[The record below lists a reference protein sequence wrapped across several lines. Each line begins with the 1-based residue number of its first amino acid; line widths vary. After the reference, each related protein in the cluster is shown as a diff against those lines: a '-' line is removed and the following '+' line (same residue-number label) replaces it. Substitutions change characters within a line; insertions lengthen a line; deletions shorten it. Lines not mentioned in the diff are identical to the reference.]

1 MGEPGARCATLAA
14 VTDPEREIGA
24 AEHGREI
31 AMVARLAPERRAIAS
46 EHGDLTFAELDRD
59 AERLAGYLQNAG
71 LAAGDVVALL
81 CTNRPE
87 WIVTQQAAL
96 RSGLRLVP
104 VNWHLKG
111 DDIAYV
117 IADSGAQA
125 LITEDTFVSELSV
138 SELSVDELGDET
150 RDIKTRIVIGDHFE
164 GFTSF
169 AEALSQ
175 LLPTDPQRLRGSLMI
190 YTSGSTGRPKG
201 VRQADGSTS
210 SGAAI
215 GAAMVAMFGLDG
227 DRGDQMLCPAPL
239 YHSGPSRICSEW
251 PLGAG
256 VTVHLMARFDPEVAL
271 ELIDTQRLTHAFFVP
286 TMFHRMLG
294 VTDRTRYDLSSLR
307 FVLHGAGPCSA
318 TIKQQMFDWLG
329 PIIHEMYA
337 AAEGP
342 GTWIQPQE
350 WLEHPGS
357 VGRTDPT
364 RLQIRLD
371 DGEVAK
377 PLQDGTVWSRA
388 TTPFHYHDDPDKT
401 AATFDASGEWY
412 TVGDRGYIDAE
423 GYLYLTG
430 RTAECI
436 VSGGV
441 NLYPARVDEAL
452 VGHPG
457 VHDGAAFAL
466 SDVEFGQVMA
476 AAIIPVDNTPNNDL
490 IESVIT
496 HCRETIGSQLTPR
509 HVFIVDELPRTEA
522 GKLYRH
528 RLTEQF
534 SCPPT

>member
-1 MGEPGARCATLAA
+1 MVDSDTACVKLAA
-14 VTDPEREIGA
+14 MEPEPQTDLA
-24 AEHGREI
+24 VHGREI
-31 AMVARLAPERRAIAS
+31 SAVARSAPERRAIAS
-46 EHGDLTFAELDRD
+46 SHGDLTFAELDRL
-59 AERLAGYLQNAG
+59 AERLAGCLQNAG
-71 LAAGDVVALL
+71 LTAGDVLALL

-87 WIVTQQAAL
+87 WIVAQQAAL
-96 RSGLRLVP
+96 RSGLALVP
-104 VNWHLKG
+104 VNWHPKG
-111 DDIAYV
+111 DDISYV
-117 IADSGAQA
+117 IADSGAKA
-125 LITEDTFVSELSV
+125 LIAEDVF
-138 SELSVDELGDET
+138 VDELNDEV
-150 RDIKTRIVIGDHFE
+150 RGIATRIVVGDEVE

-169 AEALSQ
+169 GAAVSET
-175 LLPTDPQRLRGSLMI
+175 LPTDPQRRRGTLMV

-201 VRQADGSTS
+201 VRQASDPAS

-256 VTVHLMARFDPEVAL
+256 VTVHLMHRFDPEVAL
-271 ELIDTQRLTHAFFVP
+271 NLIDTQRLSHAFFVP
-286 TMFHRMLG
+286 TMFHRMLD
-294 VTDRTRYDLSSLR
+294 VSDRDRFDLSSLR
-307 FVLHGAGPCSA
+307 FVLHGAGPCNA

-337 AAEGP
+337 ATEGP

-350 WLEHPGS
+350 WLDHPGS

-371 DGEVAK
+371 TGEVAE

-388 TTPFHYHDDPDKT
+388 TTPFHYHDDPEKT
-401 AATFDASGEWY
+401 AATFDASGEWC
-412 TVGDRGYIDAE
+412 TVGDRGYIDE
-423 GYLYLTG
+423 DGYLYLTG
-430 RTAECI
+430 RTAECV

-452 VGHPG
+452 INHPD
-457 VHDGAAFAL
+457 VRDGAAFAL
-466 SDVEFGQVMA
+466 GDTELGEVMA
-476 AAIIPVDNTPNNDL
+476 AAVIPAAGASSDGL
-490 IESVIT
+490 IESIIA

-509 HVFIVDELPRTEA
+509 QVFIVDNLPRTEA

-528 RLTEQF
+528 RLVEQF
-534 SCPPT
+534 SA

>member
-1 MGEPGARCATLAA
+1 MEPEPL
-14 VTDPEREIGA
+14 TDL

-31 AMVARLAPERRAIAS
+31 SAVARRAPERRAVAS
-46 EHGDLTFAELDRD
+46 VHGDLTFAELDRL
-59 AERLAGYLQNAG
+59 AERLAGRLQNDG
-71 LAAGDVVALL
+71 MAAGDVLALL

-87 WIVTQQAAL
+87 WIVAQQAAL
-96 RSGLRLVP
+96 RSGLALVP

-111 DDIAYV
+111 DDICYV
-117 IADSGAQA
+117 IADSGARA
-125 LITEDTFVSELSV
+125 LIAEDTFLGELR
-138 SELSVDELGDET
+138 VDELGDGIQ
-150 RDIKTRIVIGDHFE
+150 DITTRIVIGDGGGGAEVE
-164 GFTSF
+164 GFTRF
-169 AEALSQ
+169 ADAVSET
-175 LLPTDPQRLRGSLMI
+175 LPTDPRRPRGSLMI

-201 VRQADGSTS
+201 VRQASDPNS

-227 DRGDQMLCPAPL
+227 ERGDQMLCPAPL
-239 YHSGPSRICSEW
+239 YHSGPNRICSEW

-256 VTVHLMARFDPEVAL
+256 VTVHLMHRFDPEAAL
-271 ELIDTQRLTHAFFVP
+271 NLIDSQRLSHAFFVP
-286 TMFHRMLG
+286 TMFHRMLD
-294 VTDRTRYDLSSLR
+294 VDDRDRYDLSSLR

-318 TIKQQMFDWLG
+318 AIKQQMFDWLG

-337 AAEGP
+337 ATEGP

-350 WLEHPGS
+350 WLDHPGS

-371 DGEVAK
+371 TGEVAE

-412 TVGDRGYIDAE
+412 TVGDRGYIDAD

-430 RTAECI
+430 RTAECV

-452 VGHPG
+452 ISHPS
-457 VHDGAAFAL
+457 VRDAAAFAL
-466 SDVEFGQVMA
+466 GDSELGEVMA
-476 AAIIPVDNTPNNDL
+476 AAVIAADGVSIDGLAESIIA
-490 IESVIT
+490 
-496 HCRETIGSQLTPR
+496 HCRETIGSQLAPR
-509 HVFIVDELPRTEA
+509 QVFIVDKLPRTEA

-528 RLTEQF
+528 RLVEKF
-534 SCPPT
+534 SDPDQ

>member
-1 MGEPGARCATLAA
+1 MAEWGPRCAKLAG
-14 VTDPEREIGA
+14 VGGLEPQSGG

-31 AMVARLAPERRAIAS
+31 SAVARLTPNRRAIAS

-111 DDIAYV
+111 DDISYV
-117 IADSGAQA
+117 IADSGARA
-125 LITEDTFVSELSV
+125 LITESTLVG
-138 SELSVDELGDET
+138 ELGDET
-150 RDIKTRIVIGDHFE
+150 RAVKTRIVIGDDAE

-169 AEALSQ
+169 AEAASEPW
-175 LLPTDPQRLRGSLMI
+175 PTDPLRPRGSLMV

-201 VRQADGSTS
+201 VRQADGSAS

-256 VTVHLMARFDPEVAL
+256 VTVHLMARFDPEAAL

-294 VTDRTRYDLSSLR
+294 VADRARYDVSSLR

-318 TIKQQMFDWLG
+318 VIKTQMFDWFG
-329 PIIHEMYA
+329 PVIHEMYA
-337 AAEGP
+337 ATEGP

-350 WLEHPGS
+350 WLDHPGS

-371 DGEVAK
+371 DGEIAE
-377 PLQDGTVWSRA
+377 PLHHGTVWSRA

-412 TVGDRGYIDAE
+412 TVGDRGYIDGD

-452 VGHPG
+452 VGHRG
-457 VHDGAAFAL
+457 VLDGAAFAL
-466 SDVEFGQVMA
+466 ADVEFGQVMA
-476 AAIIPVDNTPNNDL
+476 AAIIPADKTPSDDL
-490 IESVIT
+490 IESVVS

-509 HVFIVDELPRTEA
+509 QVFIVDELPRTEA

-534 SCPPT
+534 SP

>member
-1 MGEPGARCATLAA
+1 M
-14 VTDPEREIGA
+14 
-24 AEHGREI
+24 
-31 AMVARLAPERRAIAS
+31 ARLAPGRRAIAS

-59 AERLAGYLQNAG
+59 AERLAGHLQNAG

-87 WIVTQQAAL
+87 WIVVQQAAL

-104 VNWHLKG
+104 VNWHLKRE
-111 DDIAYV
+111 DIAYV
-117 IADSGAQA
+117 VADSGARA
-125 LITEDTFVSELSV
+125 LITEDALIDELS
-138 SELSVDELGDET
+138 DET
-150 RDIKTRIVIGDHFE
+150 RGVETRIVIGDDVE
-164 GFTSF
+164 GFDRF
-169 AEALSQ
+169 AESLSQ
-175 LLPTDPQRLRGSLMI
+175 PLPTDPLRPRGSLMV

-256 VTVHLMARFDPEVAL
+256 VTVHLMARFDPEAAL
-271 ELIDTQRLTHAFFVP
+271 DLINTQRLTHAFFVP

-294 VTDRTRYDLSSLR
+294 VTDRARYDVSSLR

-318 TIKQQMFDWLG
+318 VIKAQMFDWFG
-329 PIIHEMYA
+329 PVIHEMYA
-337 AAEGP
+337 ATEGP

-371 DGEVAK
+371 DGEIAES
-377 PLQDGTVWSRA
+377 LQDGTVWSRA

-412 TVGDRGYIDAE
+412 TVGDRGYIDDD

-452 VGHPG
+452 VGHRG
-457 VHDGAAFAL
+457 VLDGAAFAL
-466 SDVEFGQVMA
+466 DDDEFGQVMA
-476 AAIIPVDNTPNNDL
+476 AAIIPADEAPSDDL
-490 IESVIT
+490 IESVVS
-496 HCRETIGSQLTPR
+496 HCRETVGSQLTPR
-509 HVFIVDELPRTEA
+509 QVFIVEELPRTEA

-534 SCPPT
+534 SP

>member
-1 MGEPGARCATLAA
+1 MDEINAVCATLAA
-14 VTDPEREIGA
+14 VEHEPQTDLA
-24 AEHGREI
+24 VHGREI
-31 AMVARLAPERRAIAS
+31 SAVARRAPERRAIAS
-46 EHGDLTFAELDRD
+46 TYRDLTFAELDRD

-71 LAAGDVVALL
+71 LRSGDVLALL

-104 VNWHLKG
+104 VNWHLKR
-111 DDIAYV
+111 DDISYV
-117 IADSGAQA
+117 IADSGARA
-125 LITEDTFVSELSV
+125 LITEEIFVDELSV
-138 SELSVDELGDET
+138 NELSDEI
-150 RDIKTRIVIGDHFE
+150 RDIATRIVVGHEVE

-169 AEALSQ
+169 TEAVSEP
-175 LLPTDPQRLRGSLMI
+175 LPTDPQRGRGTLMI

-201 VRQADGSTS
+201 VRQADSSTS
-210 SGAAI
+210 GGAAI

-239 YHSGPSRICSEW
+239 YHSGPSRMCSEW

-256 VTVHLMARFDPEVAL
+256 ATVHLMDRFDPEAAL
-271 ELIDTQRLTHAFFVP
+271 KLIHENRLSHAFFVP
-286 TMFHRMLG
+286 TMFHRMLD
-294 VTDRTRYDLSSLR
+294 VADRDRYDLTSLR

-318 TIKQQMFDWLG
+318 AIKQQMFDWLG

-337 AAEGP
+337 ATEGP

-350 WLEHPGS
+350 WLDHPGS

-371 DGEVAK
+371 NGEAAK
-377 PLQDGTVWSRA
+377 PLEEGTVWSQA
-388 TTPFHYHDDPDKT
+388 TTPFHYHDDRDKT

-412 TVGDRGYIDAE
+412 TVGDRGYIDDD

-452 VGHPG
+452 AAHPK
-457 VHDGAAFAL
+457 VRDGAAFAVADTEL
-466 SDVEFGQVMA
+466 GQVMA
-476 AAIIPVDNTPNNDL
+476 AAIIPADEASGDGL
-490 IESVIT
+490 IESVIA

-509 HVFIVDELPRTEA
+509 KVFIVDELPRTEA

-528 RLTEQF
+528 RLVEQF
-534 SCPPT
+534 SDSGL